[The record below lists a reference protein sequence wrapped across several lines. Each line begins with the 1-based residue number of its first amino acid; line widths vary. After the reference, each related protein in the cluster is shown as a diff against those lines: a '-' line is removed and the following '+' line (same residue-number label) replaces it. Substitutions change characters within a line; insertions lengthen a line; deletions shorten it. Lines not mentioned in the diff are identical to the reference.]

1 MKQKLD
7 WSLNEMTWNGKL
19 CEYVSIYVYIYIQYI
34 YIYIYIYTHTHT
46 HTYIHTIHIS
56 GMWWYFKE
64 EECFICHI
72 HNYTEYN
79 SSEICAL
86 NLTHPS
92 THTPGALGS
101 QRCGARGA
109 VGVRCLAQGSHL
121 IRGQFLLEPRFKPT
135 TLGYKSDALS
145 IRHTY
150 TGI

>member
-1 MKQKLD
+1 MA
-7 WSLNEMTWNGKL
+7 N
-19 CEYVSIYVYIYIQYI
+19 YVNMYLYMYIYIQYI
-34 YIYIYIYTHTHT
+34 YIYIHTHTHT

-109 VGVRCLAQGSHL
+109 VGGSVPCSRVSPHSWTIPAGAEIQTHNLGLQVR
-121 IRGQFLLEPRFKPT
+121 R
-135 TLGYKSDALS
+135 S
-145 IRHTY
+145 IH
-150 TGI
+150 